1 MKEGGKSKKPLSS
14 FPIRPSILFVYDKIF
29 IFSKYRIRLDERLKK
44 VIITTIEKQRERQE
58 VQQLATKKKEKK
70 KKGIWSRSHPRQD
83 ITADRNA
90 QTNIVTEIFPRQLK
104 FFFF

>member
-1 MKEGGKSKKPLSS
+1 MKEGGKSKKALSS

-58 VQQLATKKKEKK
+58 VQQLATKKRKRK
-70 KKGIWSRSHPRQD
+70 KKGFGLAATRDKISQL
-83 ITADRNA
+83 
-90 QTNIVTEIFPRQLK
+90 TETHKQILLLK
-104 FFFF
+104 SFRDN

>member
-1 MKEGGKSKKPLSS
+1 MKEGGKSKKALSS

-58 VQQLATKKKEKK
+58 VQQLATKKGKRKK
-70 KKGIWSRSHPRQD
+70 KKGGFGLAATRDKISQL
-83 ITADRNA
+83 
-90 QTNIVTEIFPRQLK
+90 TETHKQILLLK
-104 FFFF
+104 SFRDN